1 MWYKFTVILLS
12 LRTISSSTVSI
23 FRGLGFLASAR
34 LIPEQGAFPGTNP
47 SIYAFTKVATHRN
60 IYRVPV
66 P

>member
-34 LIPEQGAFPGTNP
+34 LIPE
-47 SIYAFTKVATHRN
+47 
-60 IYRVPV
+60 
-66 P
+66 